1 MQLVNSRNDGS
12 ARRGAYMDS
21 MVFGFIPMEAIWI
34 TVALM
39 VLVIIVFVAKGFID
53 EMKRK

>member
-1 MQLVNSRNDGS
+1 
-12 ARRGAYMDS
+12 MDS

-34 TVALM
+34 SVALM
-39 VLVIIVFVAKGFID
+39 ILVIIVFVAKGFFD